1 MKSDKGKTPLIVL
14 RCADNRQLFEGTGK
28 GNGKAMKYAIY
39 EGNIDRLEKK
49 LKRISNK
56 CKAYGCDF
64 HYEQTGE
71 EFREL
76 KDEKGNKYTARF
88 VLVEAEGTAI
98 INDWEFIAELEH
110 TENGNIITGV
120 AGVEV
125 PERYYTTRPMC
136 EHCNSTTIKLIGKLL
151 REKITIE
158 GLFTI
163 VLRTGVNEGKYYFYT
178 QNSGKDTVKSP
189 MGMFPAY
196 AIDNDLNY
204 VADKIRNFYEV
215 GEYKT
220 DAEMGQADAQAASD
234 LEKPDANGRR
244 ARGGKKTTATATATP
259 PTTTEDAAPKTGR
272 TARKTHDEVV
282 AENNQKMADYMA
294 ERDKAIDAVADGR
307 EEIPFDEACAAAD
320 SVPQPE
326 LETPPRRTRKERK
339 SAEQSEP
346 VQDGTANTN
355 SESVTLDADTYF
367 YVPADDNYVMKH
379 KGDTVDLIV
388 DGVEVMK
395 VISKEEFGEGVK
407 RLAQADNPKPENPI
421 DGAMNPPE
429 KGRRTRR
436 SAAQAQ
442 PDNADTTADET
453 PAVDEQPT
461 GRTRRVRKTR

>member
-1 MKSDKGKTPLIVL
+1 MAQMLLIMG
-14 RCADNRQLFEGTGK
+14 ESGTGK
-28 GNGKAMKYAIY
+28 STSMRNCNPATTAVVNPVGKPLPFKGKFTMLNSEVESRKICKFMKEQVAA
-39 EGNIDRLEKK
+39 GKK
-49 LKRISNK
+49 LIVVDDFQYILSVPYMNRIK
-56 CKAYGCDF
+56 
-64 HYEQTGE
+64 
-71 EFREL
+71 
-76 KDEKGNKYTARF
+76 
-88 VLVEAEGTAI
+88 
-98 INDWEFIAELEH
+98 
-110 TENGNIITGV
+110 ENGWDKWNDFGANYFEII
-120 AGVEV
+120 EV
-125 PERYYTTRPMC
+125 CKEL
-136 EHCNSTTIKLIGKLL
+136 KLIGKLL

-244 ARGGKKTTATATATP
+244 ARGGKKTTATATP

-346 VQDGTANTN
+346 VQDGTTNTD

-407 RLAQADNPKPENPI
+407 RLAQTDNPKPEKPI

>member
-1 MKSDKGKTPLIVL
+1 MAQMLLIMG
-14 RCADNRQLFEGTGK
+14 ESGTGK
-28 GNGKAMKYAIY
+28 STSMRNCDPATTAVVNPVGKPLPFKGKFTMLNSEVESRKICKFMKEQAAA
-39 EGNIDRLEKK
+39 GKK
-49 LKRISNK
+49 LLVVDDFQYILSVPYMNRIKENGWDK
-56 CKAYGCDF
+56 WNDFGANYFEIIEVCKELPDDVVVAYM
-64 HYEQTGE
+64 T
-71 EFREL
+71 
-76 KDEKGNKYTARF
+76 
-88 VLVEAEGTAI
+88 
-98 INDWEFIAELEH
+98 H
-110 TENGNIITGV
+110 TETLENGV
-120 AGVEV
+120 
-125 PERYYTTRPMC
+125 
-136 EHCNSTTIKLIGKLL
+136 TTIKLIGKLL

-220 DAEMGQADAQAASD
+220 DAEMGQDDVQVASD

-244 ARGGKKTTATATATP
+244 ARGGKKTTSTAT
-259 PTTTEDAAPKTGR
+259 PKTGR

-339 SAEQSEP
+339 AAE
-346 VQDGTANTN
+346 QDGTTNTD
-355 SESVTLDADTYF
+355 SESVVLDADTYF

-379 KGDTVDLIV
+379 KGDKVDLIV

-407 RLAQADNPKPENPI
+407 RLAQAGNPQPENPI

-436 SAAQAQ
+436 SAEQAK
-442 PDNADTTADET
+442 PDADTTADET
-453 PAVDEQPT
+453 PAV
-461 GRTRRVRKTR
+461 